1 MAAVFSVPFFVAL
14 LLAFAITQLSNL
26 VTTLYLHRTLSH
38 KSLTLSKPVELAM
51 RSVLWLS
58 MGIDR
63 REWVAVHRKHH
74 VFSDEA
80 DDPHSP
86 IQKGVWR
93 VTFGNVVYYRRE
105 AKRPGTVDT
114 YARDL
119 VPDRAERLFFSKG
132 LLGVSLSIAALVVLF
147 GPVSAAVIAV
157 VHTVLYIGLGGC
169 VNGLGHWFGRRP
181 NDNKATNQ
189 RWLALLTAGEG
200 MHNEHHENPRSP
212 RFGASW
218 WDLGGKLAGL
228 LARFKLVTLHES
240 SRLNRES
247 EPLSLVG

>member
-1 MAAVFSVPFFVAL
+1 MFSVPLSVAL
-14 LLAFAITQLSNL
+14 LIAFAITQLSNL

-38 KSLTLSKPVELAM
+38 KAMTLSKPVELTM
-51 RSVLWLS
+51 RAVLWLS

-80 DDPHSP
+80 QDPHSP
-86 IQKGVWR
+86 IQKGVWH

-105 AKRPGTVDT
+105 AKRDDTVQT
-114 YARDL
+114 YAKDL
-119 VPDRAERLFFSKG
+119 APDRIEQLLFSKG
-132 LLGVSLSIAALVVLF
+132 LAGVSLSIVALVVLF
-147 GPVSAAVIAV
+147 GPLTAAVIAV

-181 NDNKATNQ
+181 HDNKATNQ

-200 MHNEHHENPRSP
+200 MHNEHHEYPRSP
-212 RFGASW
+212 HFGATW
-218 WDLGGKLAGL
+218 WDLGGKFAGL
-228 LARFKLVTLHES
+228 LARCRLLVMNES
-240 SRLNRES
+240 ARFSRDSDPVSVAR
-247 EPLSLVG
+247 